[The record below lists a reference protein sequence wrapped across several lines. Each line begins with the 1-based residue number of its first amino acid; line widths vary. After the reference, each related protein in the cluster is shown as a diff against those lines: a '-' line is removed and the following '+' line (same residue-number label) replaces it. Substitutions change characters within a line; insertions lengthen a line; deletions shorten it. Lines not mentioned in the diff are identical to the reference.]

1 MVFMGNKH
9 FILPSSGLKEVI
21 ELLLSSPDEKNYK
34 RDRCFFF
41 FLCLLFVPPFPSPTS
56 LTKKSFLI
64 KEEGGGQ

>member
-1 MVFMGNKH
+1 MKK
-9 FILPSSGLKEVI
+9 IIKEIGV
-21 ELLLSSPDEKNYK
+21 
-34 RDRCFFF
+34 FF